1 MPFFSHNSRI
11 GHLVRWCSE
20 KSIGNL
26 NELTGRKLQEYRV
39 WRREEGN
46 LRPASEKTQMDTIR
60 VFIRWLET
68 IDAVPP
74 DLSTKVLSPTLSLDE
89 EVRNVLIDKAQ
100 MDPILTHLAKFDYAS
115 LRHVSLT
122 LLWNTMMRI
131 GAAHALDLEDYH
143 SEGQYLEIIHRPEQG
158 TAIKNKKR
166 GERFVALSEDTCALL
181 DNWVENKRPS
191 VTDDFDR
198 NPLLTTNQGR
208 MAKSTIRDYVY
219 QETRP
224 CSISLNCPDGRDIE
238 VCKATHRDH
247 AAECP
252 FNVSPHAIRR
262 GSITNALNNDVP
274 SRIVGD
280 RANVSQSVLEKHY
293 DRRSQKEK
301 MEQRRGFLE
310 NL

>member
-1 MPFFSHNSRI
+1 M
-11 GHLVRWCSE
+11 
-20 KSIGNL
+20 
-26 NELTGRKLQEYRV
+26 
-39 WRREEGN
+39 
-46 LRPASEKTQMDTIR
+46 
-60 VFIRWLET
+60 
-68 IDAVPP
+68 
-74 DLSTKVLSPTLSLDE
+74 DE